1 MDPNT
6 VEPIPSVKL
15 YFVRLFIP
23 TYVQQWQQL
32 IITVANLVL
41 ECCFKGLDDAFC
53 RVCVVFSG
61 GLVVLVNWNCMSLFG
76 HGLLDGVVSS
86 FIVDYQS
93 LPRVRILVND
103 INLCKS
109 S

>member
-1 MDPNT
+1 M
-6 VEPIPSVKL
+6 
-15 YFVRLFIP
+15 
-23 TYVQQWQQL
+23 
-32 IITVANLVL
+32 
-41 ECCFKGLDDAFC
+41 
-53 RVCVVFSG
+53 VFSG
-61 GLVVLVNWNCMSLFG
+61 GLVVLVNWNCMFLFG
-76 HGLLDGVVSS
+76 HGLLDGVISS